1 MADFAP
7 DSQVFQSAKH
17 GSQVLSKKH
26 QMSGFGPGPGE
37 NCKSQGKVKIY
48 TQLSVYRFSNFLPSN
63 CQKFLAFLS
72 EISDIYLQIAIFL
85 FCFQIFQ

>member
-7 DSQVFQSAKH
+7 DSQVFQSAKP

-37 NCKSQGKVKIY
+37 NCKSQGKVKNIH
-48 TQLSVYRFSNFLPSN
+48 S
-63 CQKFLAFLS
+63 A
-72 EISDIYLQIAIFL
+72 E
-85 FCFQIFQ
+85 